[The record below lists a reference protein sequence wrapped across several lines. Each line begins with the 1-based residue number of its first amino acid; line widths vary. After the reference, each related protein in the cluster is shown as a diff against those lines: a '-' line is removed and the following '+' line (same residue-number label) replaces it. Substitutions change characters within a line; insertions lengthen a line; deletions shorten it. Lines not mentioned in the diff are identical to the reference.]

1 MIELPSNIT
10 VAALAILLGA
20 VLGVGGYHVL
30 APLTTQE
37 AATETLQDRTAIYD
51 LDRYLQPRD
60 TTSKAQADREIRY
73 KTRTVRDTVRQV
85 DSVFVPIPS
94 YYDEPLVSDAEPLQ
108 VTPDRVNW
116 TTWNPRERRHE
127 QRVYEVPEETF
138 EAQLYALVQAR
149 NPPSLGLEP
158 FRVGAGIGGKVRY
171 RSVGARLE
179 ATLSQRLRP
188 ELEAALT
195 WTF

>member
-20 VLGVGGYHVL
+20 LLGAGGYHVL

-60 TTSKAQADREIRY
+60 TTSKAKADGEIRY

-94 YYDEPLVSDAEPLQ
+94 HYDEPLVSEAQPLQ

-116 TTWNPRERRHE
+116 TAWNPRERRHE
-127 QRVYEVPEETF
+127 QRIYEVPDKRF
-138 EAQLYALVQAR
+138 EAQLYALAQAR

-158 FRVGAGIGGKVRY
+158 FRVGVGIGGKVRY
-171 RSVGARLE
+171 RKVGARLE

>member
-1 MIELPSNIT
+1 MKLPSNLT

-20 VLGVGGYHVL
+20 LLGAVGYHVL

-60 TTSKAQADREIRY
+60 TTSKAKADREIRY

-94 YYDEPLVSDAEPLQ
+94 HYDEPLVSEVQPLQ
-108 VTPDRVNW
+108 VTPNRVNW
-116 TTWNPRERRHE
+116 TAWNPRERRHE
-127 QRVYEVPEETF
+127 QRIYEVPDETF
-138 EAQLYALVQAR
+138 EAQLYAIAQVR
-149 NPPSLGLEP
+149 NPPRLGLPDP
-158 FRVGAGIGGKVRY
+158 FRIGAGIGGKIRY
-171 RSVGARLE
+171 RRVGARLE